1 MEIGKGGAAEREG
14 TSKEKPWP
22 ERMEWAILRMRD
34 SMLDCTEERE
44 RSATSRHRK
53 GMERSWRVRVWETE
67 EEEEEAENCFRVS
80 MIAESGFSLFLKG
93 W

>member
-1 MEIGKGGAAEREG
+1 
-14 TSKEKPWP
+14 
-22 ERMEWAILRMRD
+22 
-34 SMLDCTEERE
+34 MLDCTEERE

-93 W
+93 SSSPAGSLRRRFLLSAILSGK